1 MYTSFSRIQRSS
13 AIAVCILFMCGCTHL
28 GQRVTQGVLPPG
40 APSTATILADLAG
53 NDRSITSF
61 KAKGA
66 FTLAS
71 PDLAAVKSFDDGFV
85 AFRRPAD
92 LCVIGRKYLGAAV
105 FRLTCVGSEFLIEFP
120 ATPEEQPYY
129 RLEGEQYDSVPFSVS
144 PSDIAREM
152 FLPEEWAD
160 LRPNQIR
167 VTMYDPATQT
177 ATITVGPAKT
187 PRRIV
192 TVKGPPWVVARSER
206 LDETGKTLA
215 ITTKDDYGDVE
226 GVRFPA
232 KVDVE
237 FPLEQTRMT
246 LELRK
251 VWPNIELSPDF
262 FDIKARA
269 RVAGVDVKKAGKEER
284 KERRNVRRGGE
295 R

>member
-1 MYTSFSRIQRSS
+1 MFTSVSSIQRPIRCLPATVICLLACACSR
-13 AIAVCILFMCGCTHL
+13 L
-28 GQRVTQGVLPPG
+28 GPHVEQGVLPPG
-40 APSTATILADLAG
+40 APPIAAILGDLAA
-53 NDRSITSF
+53 NDQAIRNF

-120 ATPEEQPYY
+120 AAPEEQPYY
-129 RLEGEQYDSVPFSVS
+129 RLEGEQFDSVPFSVS

-152 FLPEEWAD
+152 FLPEDWAE
-160 LRPNQIR
+160 LRENEVR
-167 VTMYDPATQT
+167 MAAYDETKQQ
-177 ATITVGPAKT
+177 ATIVIGRGKT

-192 TVKGPPWVVARSER
+192 SVIGPPWVVSHSER
-206 LDETGKTLA
+206 LDEDGRTLA
-215 ITTKDDYGDVE
+215 VTLKNQYVDVE
-226 GVRFPA
+226 GIRFPSRME
-232 KVDVE
+232 VE

-246 LELRK
+246 LDLRK
-251 VWPNIELSPDF
+251 VWPNTELGADW

-269 RVAGVDVKKAGKEER
+269 RIAGVDVKRSARENR
-284 KERRNVRRGGE
+284 PPQSTGE

>member
-1 MYTSFSRIQRSS
+1 MFTSVSRIQRAL
-13 AIAVCILFMCGCTHL
+13 AILSCILMVCGCTRL
-28 GQRVTQGVLPPG
+28 GQRVTQGVLPAG
-40 APSTATILADLAG
+40 APSVATILGDLAA
-53 NDRSITSF
+53 NDRTIQRF

-71 PDLAAVKSFDDGFV
+71 PDLAAIKSFDDGFV

-120 ATPEEQPYY
+120 ATPEELPYY
-129 RLEGEQYDSVPFSVS
+129 RLEGEQYENVPFSVS

-152 FLPEEWAD
+152 FLPEDWSE
-160 LRPNQIR
+160 LRANQVR
-167 VTMYDPATQT
+167 VTAYDAATQT
-177 ATITVGPAKT
+177 ATLTIGPAKA

-192 TVKGPPWVVARSER
+192 TVKGPPWVVTRSER
-206 LDETGKTLA
+206 IDEAGKTLA
-215 ITTKDDYGDVE
+215 ITTKDEYGDVA

-232 KVDVE
+232 KVAAD

-246 LELRK
+246 LDLRK
-251 VWPNIELSPDF
+251 IWPNVELDKEF

-269 RVAGVDVKKAGKEER
+269 RIAGVDVKKAAKEER
-284 KERRNVRRGGE
+284 KERRNVRSVGE

>member
-1 MYTSFSRIQRSS
+1 MFTSVSRIQRAL
-13 AIAVCILFMCGCTHL
+13 AILSCMLVLCGCTRL
-28 GQRVTQGVLPPG
+28 GQRVSQGVLPAG
-40 APSTATILADLAG
+40 APSVATILGDLAG
-53 NDRSITSF
+53 NDRAIESF

-120 ATPEEQPYY
+120 AAPEEQPYY
-129 RLEGEQYDSVPFSVS
+129 RLEGEQYGSVPFSVS

-152 FLPEEWAD
+152 FLPEDWSE
-160 LRPNQIR
+160 LRANQVR
-167 VTMYDPATQT
+167 VTAYDVATQT
-177 ATITVGPAKT
+177 ATLTVGPAKT
-187 PRRIV
+187 PWRIV

-206 LDETGKTLA
+206 INEAGMTLA
-215 ITTKDDYGDVE
+215 ITTKDEYGDVA

-232 KVDVE
+232 KVVVE

-246 LELRK
+246 LDLRK
-251 VWPNIELSPDF
+251 IWPNVELGEEF
-262 FDIKARA
+262 FNIKARA
-269 RVAGVDVKKAGKEER
+269 RIAGVDVKKASKEER
-284 KERRNVRRGGE
+284 KQRRNVRNAGE